1 MVMMC
6 FVLDLRSLSSPLLRD
21 LKQSLLQLA
30 NFYAISSPSSGS
42 GRAGS
47 KPLLDRI
54 GVCYVVTG
62 RISRSSELKVAYS
75 PRGNFSLRDFHHAVN
90 NIPTDAFSPEF
101 SSCGAMC
108 CDDAKLSSILSN
120 QFLYSWGGHEKDIA
134 RKVIVVGSCPV
145 ESLDTVTK
153 KTLMDAAEKCVSVE
167 FLLLEQR
174 SSYVGDLPESIN
186 SFVKDICELENCSF
200 RTYLPDA
207 QVFNALVKR
216 WLQDL
221 KDDMEEQL
229 HARFMFKN
237 NLVGTLS
244 HISCNLGTSFNQILD
259 GFITCQTC
267 RCHGMPLEER
277 RYKKMPS
284 ACPVTGDSLGDF
296 DLIENSVKVGEQTIL
311 FMPSFHCCEEL
322 HQVSSPI
329 DFDVIKRTS
338 LMSLSEGAILGTS
351 CIVTPST
358 WHESDEVDKSELN
371 TQVFQGLCSV
381 LHSLDQG
388 LVCSSTSNIET
399 LGETS
404 FRCYYILLPSDTGL
418 MLLRRLAGSEE
429 ALPLPDV
436 SQLFDSMV
444 PKDIENS
451 VRASLKKMEVSDYN
465 PLLHERGFHQKLNL
479 LVKESLQFG
488 SLPPKMK
495 DVTSELNSTQQEFPE
510 DGVPAVEATQV
521 VVIEEEIPQMDLKVG
536 EHISTECITEEW
548 EQLIVNEV
556 PNRYSPTCISKPK
569 LDQLVLSLPE
579 NNRQLDEKTSRIL
592 ERLEVPR
599 KLKTKVASPS
609 IADACVS
616 TKKPLIPFGPSHAAD
631 RAPTSSQPIKP
642 NFQRPKRK
650 QR

>member
-1 MVMMC
+1 MVMLC

-54 GVCYVVTG
+54 GVCYVVRG

-90 NIPTDAFSPEF
+90 NIPTDAFLPEF

-108 CDDAKLSSILSN
+108 CDDAKLSSVLSN

-145 ESLDTVTK
+145 ENLDTVMK
-153 KTLMDAAEKCVSVE
+153 KTLMDAADKCVSVE

-174 SSYVGDLPESIN
+174 SSYVGDLPENIN
-186 SFVKDICELENCSF
+186 SFAKDICELENCSF

-229 HARFMFKN
+229 QARFM
-237 NLVGTLS
+237 
-244 HISCNLGTSFNQILD
+244 
-259 GFITCQTC
+259 
-267 RCHGMPLEER
+267 CHGMPLEEH
-277 RYKKMPS
+277 RYKKKPS

-371 TQVFQGLCSV
+371 TQVFQGLCSA

-404 FRCYYILLPSDTGL
+404 FHCYYILLPSDTGL

-429 ALPLPDV
+429 AWPLPDV
-436 SQLFDSMV
+436 SQLFDSIV

-510 DGVPAVEATQV
+510 DSVPAVEATQV
-521 VVIEEEIPQMDLKVG
+521 VVIKEEIPQMDLKVG
-536 EHISTECITEEW
+536 EHESIDCITEEW

-556 PNRYSPTCISKPK
+556 PNRYSPICISNPN

-592 ERLEVPR
+592 ERLEAPR
-599 KLKTKVASPS
+599 KLKTKLASPS
-609 IADACVS
+609 VVDVCVS
-616 TKKPLIPFGPSHAAD
+616 TKKPLIPFGPIHAAD
-631 RAPTSSQPIKP
+631 RATTSSQPIKP
-642 NFQRPKRK
+642 NSQRPKRK
-650 QR
+650 QRQ